1 MNGDPGIIRQRALF
15 PRDLCRAI
23 FHESA
28 FLGSHRC
35 TAMRTRILWVGLILG
50 GAGLALAQERKPADA
65 PPGQTAGEAKSSPE
79 EKAIRLADDAF
90 VRDYNK
96 GDTKA
101 LAARFTEDA
110 EVVEEDGA
118 RYRGHGLIEQRLA
131 ETFAASPGVKLQI
144 NTDDIQFLSPDVI
157 KAEGRTVVTPARG
170 SPESR
175 RHTALLVRRDGRWL
189 ISSIR
194 EEPDPLVTPHDRL
207 KDLEWMLG
215 EWVDE
220 GPDSH
225 IRVSCRWSE
234 DGNFLIRTFTV
245 KVQGKPVLTV
255 HGRVGLDPLARQF
268 RCWEFD
274 SEGGYGEGKWSRD
287 VERWVIK
294 HEGVRPEGT
303 TASSTNIMTLVR
315 PDLVRWVSSERILG
329 DESVPV

>member
-1 MNGDPGIIRQRALF
+1 MK
-15 PRDLCRAI
+15 
-23 FHESA
+23 
-28 FLGSHRC
+28 
-35 TAMRTRILWVGLILG
+35 TAVLWAGLILG
-50 GAGLALAQERKPADA
+50 GVGLAPAQDGKPADA

-96 GDTKA
+96 ADTKA
-101 LAARFTEDA
+101 LVARFAEDA

-118 RYRGHGLIEQRLA
+118 RYRGHPLIEQRLA
-131 ETFAASPGVKLQI
+131 ETFAASPGVKLEI
-144 NTDDIQFLSPDVI
+144 NTDSIQFLSPDVI
-157 KAEGRTVVTPARG
+157 KAEGRTVVTPAKG

-194 EEPDPLVTPHDRL
+194 EEPDPLITPHDRL
-207 KDLEWMLG
+207 KELEWMVG

-225 IRVSCRWSE
+225 NRVACRWSE

-255 HGRVGLDPLARQF
+255 HQRVGWDPLARQI
-268 RCWEFD
+268 RSWEFD

-287 VERWVIK
+287 GERWVIK
-294 HEGVRPEGT
+294 HTGVRPEGV
-303 TASSTNIMTLVR
+303 TASATHIVSRER
-315 PDLVRWVSSERILG
+315 PDLVRWAAIDRVLG
-329 DESVPV
+329 NESVPQERTYAMVRVPPPPQVPSTGPRPASPTSQETRSPR